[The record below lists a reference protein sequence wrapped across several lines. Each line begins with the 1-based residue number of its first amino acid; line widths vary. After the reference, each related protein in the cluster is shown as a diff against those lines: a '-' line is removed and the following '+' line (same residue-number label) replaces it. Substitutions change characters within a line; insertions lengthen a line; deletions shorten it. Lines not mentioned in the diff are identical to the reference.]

1 MGFAEA
7 DYWCTPHRYKN
18 QLHIRNREAPRLVT
32 GSEPGHMTAN
42 FERYISSG
50 EGPFLAWLNPG
61 SPHMPLWETMP
72 EAFRTRYGPEDITL
86 RGNVPQ
92 PLPYDPFWFKTY
104 RVERYIIHRA
114 EDPEFREEDF
124 PLPEGF
130 DLRSLTALYWGAVA
144 YCDWIL
150 GNILAVLD
158 RTGHREDT
166 LVILTSDHGDNLGSH
181 GLFNKEHLTEE
192 SIRIPFLM
200 RWPGQIAPGEV
211 EGNRMAQLVD
221 VLPTVLAAAGLPI
234 PSYAQGVS
242 LFAPEQPAAF
252 IDTPTGEVGIRTA
265 DYLYGYRNG
274 DGKRWL
280 FDLGHDPLELHNL
293 AGTHAAASVEESLRE
308 RLARWEAA
316 TPQLCNLHK

>member
-1 MGFAEA
+1 MCIRDSVMGYTYSHHFPDPPYLPLDEEVPPMPDDSYGISKLLTERLAERKM
-7 DYWCTPHRYKN
+7 C
-18 QLHIRNREAPRLVT
+18 IRDR
-32 GSEPGHMTAN
+32 
-42 FERYISSG
+42 
-50 EGPFLAWLNPG
+50 
-61 SPHMPLWETMP
+61 
-72 EAFRTRYGPEDITL
+72 
-86 RGNVPQ
+86 
-92 PLPYDPFWFKTY
+92 Y
-104 RVERYIIHRA
+104 RVERYILHRA
-114 EDPEFREEDF
+114 EGPEFREEDF

-280 FDLGHDPLELHNL
+280 FDLGNDPLELHNL